1 MPTIAI
7 FFGIIVRMWHDDHPP
22 AHIHA
27 EYQGFEALIAIDT
40 GEVVQGNLPRKV
52 AAILKEWCATHRD
65 ELRDAVA
72 ARMVTRGDLHL
83 LDEEHAR
90 NHAGALGQ
98 VPLVR
103 RRDGMS

>member
-7 FFGIIVRMWHDDHPP
+7 FFGIVVRMWHDDHPP

-52 AAILKEWCATHRD
+52 AAC
-65 ELRDAVA
+65 
-72 ARMVTRGDLHL
+72 RGPIKTDTSIG
-83 LDEEHAR
+83 DF
-90 NHAGALGQ
+90 
-98 VPLVR
+98 
-103 RRDGMS
+103 